1 MTNEF
6 IKRYK
11 EQRDR
16 LRRQFE
22 SERLGEQS
30 LFVDQSKLFKPLI
43 EMHKETSKEIQD
55 KIVASQDNALIP
67 FVREL
72 QRRNDQVEALQNL
85 PFYTQEI
92 EAQST
97 PKKKD
102 SVLLYDLDKVL
113 NETDVENLQDMS
125 LDLPSKVMEKE
136 NFETVLDAI
145 ETLNRKY
152 GQFTGKSSKKDP
164 KDQEIYKSRLITL
177 KKYRQTLFDQK
188 PTLKYKIKTGEGHKV
203 VKLKRCR
210 GRPRKYPDAILYNNA
225 DELVTKLY
233 EFVTARKAGNTGV
246 DNYINSILDEL
257 LNIKVID
264 KNCYDSCYKNIFT
277 NI

>member
-43 EMHKETSKEIQD
+43 EMQKETSKAIQD

-152 GQFTGKSSKKDP
+152 GQFTGKSSKKAP
-164 KDQEIYKSRLITL
+164 QEQEIYKSMETL
-177 KKYRQTLFDQK
+177 KKYKETLLDQK
-188 PTLKYKIKTGEGHKV
+188 PSLKYKIKTGKGHKV
-203 VKLKRCR
+203 VKPKRCR

-225 DELVTKLY
+225 DELVTKLK
-233 EFVTARKAGNTGV
+233 EFVFARKAGNTGV

-257 LNIKVID
+257 LSIKAID
-264 KNCYDSCYKNIFT
+264 KDCYDSCYKNIFT